1 MLRNHFT
8 RGKNKHLGE
17 SFMKNHLQRSGLPVL
32 VSAAI
37 VTVVPSMASAQLEEV
52 LVTAER
58 REASVQDVPIAVSA
72 YSEEMIERLQIDDTL
87 DLINVV
93 PNLFGGNNTGLGTA
107 NMYYLRAQGNDESI
121 STFDPPVGTYVDDV
135 YITRQNVNN
144 VALFDV
150 ERIEVLRGPQGTL
163 YGRNTTGGAIS
174 VVMKKPS
181 DTMQGYVEA
190 GAGNWG
196 KTMVR
201 GSIDLPLS
209 ENVLTKFSAY
219 YVDTDG
225 YLENRTDGKDY
236 NEADLTGIRAAL
248 RWLISDSMTW
258 DIAVDGGK
266 SEVANIHGF
275 LDGDDRYSLSVLGS
289 GLPMGGGMSDYGNEV
304 DTLNITSNLAWDAMG
319 GTANLIF
326 GSRSIEQDFLLNF
339 PFSLDFFPDFFII
352 DNQGEHDMYSAE
364 LKWSGDI
371 MDGRAFLQTGVYYMD
386 EDNTVDFVDY
396 LDLAAVGVPAPPST
410 AFLTLADRV
419 LSNTTESF
427 AVYAQADIKIG
438 NNGTL
443 TLGARYTDEEKTVD
457 FQGTVNSAGM
467 VAAGIPLSQ
476 SEQEITPRIAYA
488 HKFTDNLMMYASATN
503 GFKSGGWNARGSS
516 SAALQAFAP
525 ETIWSYELGMRGDW
539 MDGRL
544 RTNITMFYSDLE
556 DLQTTSATPDGQFLT
571 TNAGGLEVPGIE
583 AEITAL
589 PTDNWQIFAAL
600 GWQNA
605 EYQDLPGGCVTPN
618 ANLAAYDADCN
629 IAEPKR
635 SPHQTY
641 TLGTSVDFSLGGVTV
656 TPNIMLRYL
665 GSQYPGTRNS
675 GYNESVTLLNAG
687 VKLSMADSRWE
698 LNLECKNCGD
708 KTYTQSFL
716 FTRYYN
722 LPVTYLA
729 TLKYRFGG

>member
-1 MLRNHFT
+1 
-8 RGKNKHLGE
+8 
-17 SFMKNHLQRSGLPVL
+17 MKNHFQRSGLPVL

-37 VTVVPSMASAQLEEV
+37 VAVVPSMASAQLEEV

-618 ANLAAYDADCN
+618 ADLAAYDADCN

>member
-1 MLRNHFT
+1 
-8 RGKNKHLGE
+8 
-17 SFMKNHLQRSGLPVL
+17 MKNYFQRSGLPVL

>member
-1 MLRNHFT
+1 
-8 RGKNKHLGE
+8 
-17 SFMKNHLQRSGLPVL
+17 MKNHRYQMSLPL
-32 VSAAI
+32 LISAAVSAAL
-37 VTVVPSMASAQLEEV
+37 PGMAYAQLEEV

-72 YSEEMIERLQIDDTL
+72 YGEEMIERLQIDDTL

-319 GTANLIF
+319 GTANLIL
-326 GSRSIEQDFLLNF
+326 GARSIEQDFLLNF

-386 EDNTVDFVDY
+386 EDNEVDFVDY
-396 LDLAAVGVPAPPST
+396 LDLGAVGVPVPPST
-410 AFLTLADRV
+410 AFTTLADRV

-427 AVYAQADIKIG
+427 AVYAQADIKVG

-516 SAALQAFAP
+516 SGALQAFAP

-539 MDGRL
+539 VDGRL
-544 RTNITMFYSDLE
+544 RTNITLFYSDLE

-605 EYQDLPGGCVTPN
+605 EYKDLPGGCVTPN

-641 TLGTSVDFSLGGVTV
+641 TLGTSADFSLGGVTV

-698 LNLECKNCGD
+698 LNLECKNCAD

>member
-1 MLRNHFT
+1 
-8 RGKNKHLGE
+8 
-17 SFMKNHLQRSGLPVL
+17 MKNHLQRSGLPVL

-196 KTMVR
+196 KTVVR

-618 ANLAAYDADCN
+618 ADLAAYDADCN

-722 LPVTYLA
+722 MPVTYLA

>member
-1 MLRNHFT
+1 
-8 RGKNKHLGE
+8 
-17 SFMKNHLQRSGLPVL
+17 MKNHFHRSGLPLL

-37 VTVVPSMASAQLEEV
+37 ATVLPNVASAQLEEV

-209 ENVLTKFSAY
+209 DNVLTKFSAY

-319 GTANLIF
+319 GTANLIL

-410 AFLTLADRV
+410 AFTTLADRV

-488 HKFTDNLMMYASATN
+488 HKFTDNFMMYASATN

-516 SAALQAFAP
+516 SGALQAFAP

-539 MDGRL
+539 VDGRL
-544 RTNITMFYSDLE
+544 RTNITLFYSDLE

-571 TNAGGLEVPGIE
+571 TNAGGLEVPGVE

-605 EYQDLPGGCVTPN
+605 EYKDLPGGCVTPN

-641 TLGTSVDFSLGGVTV
+641 TIGTSVDFSLGGVTV

-722 LPVTYLA
+722 MPVTYLA

>member
-1 MLRNHFT
+1 M
-8 RGKNKHLGE
+8 KHY
-17 SFMKNHLQRSGLPVL
+17 FQRSGLPVL

>member
-1 MLRNHFT
+1 M
-8 RGKNKHLGE
+8 KMSVKHTY
-17 SFMKNHLQRSGLPVL
+17 LPAIL
-32 VSAAI
+32 SAA
-37 VTVVPSMASAQLEEV
+37 VAATLPTTTFAQLEEV

-72 YSEEMIERLQIDDTL
+72 YNEDMIDKLQIDDTL

-93 PNLFGGNNTGLGTA
+93 PNMFGGNNTGLGTA

-196 KTMVR
+196 KTMLR

-275 LDGDDRYSLSVLGS
+275 LDGDDRYSLSVLGD

-326 GSRSIEQDFLLNF
+326 GARSIEQDFLLNF

-371 MDGRAFLQTGVYYMD
+371 MDGRGFLQTGVYYMD
-386 EDNTVDFVDY
+386 EDNEVDFVDY
-396 LDLAAVGVPAPPST
+396 LDLGAVGVPVPPST
-410 AFLTLADRV
+410 AFTTLADRV

-427 AVYAQADIKIG
+427 AVYAQADIQIG
-438 NNGTL
+438 ENGTL

-457 FQGTVNSAGM
+457 FQGTVTSAGM

-476 SEQEITPRIAYA
+476 NEQEITPRIAYA
-488 HKFTDNLMMYASATN
+488 HKFSEDMMMYVSATN
-503 GFKSGGWNARGSS
+503 GFKSGGWNARGTS
-516 SAALQAFAP
+516 SAALQAFSP

-544 RTNITMFYSDLE
+544 RTNITLFYSDLE

-605 EYQDLPGGCVTPN
+605 EYQNLPGGCATPN
-618 ANLAAYDADCN
+618 ANLAAYDANCN

-641 TLGTSVDFSLGGVTV
+641 TIGTSADFSFGGVTV
-656 TPNIMLRYL
+656 TPNVMLRYL
-665 GSQYPGTRNS
+665 GAQYPGTRNL

-698 LNLECKNCGD
+698 LNLECKNCAD

>member
-1 MLRNHFT
+1 
-8 RGKNKHLGE
+8 
-17 SFMKNHLQRSGLPVL
+17 MKNYFQRSGLPML

-37 VTVVPSMASAQLEEV
+37 TTVLPNVASAQLEEV

-58 REASVQDVPIAVSA
+58 KEASVQDVPLAVSA

-209 ENVLTKFSAY
+209 DNVLTKFSAY

-225 YLENRTDGKDY
+225 YLENRTDGQDY

-326 GSRSIEQDFLLNF
+326 GARSIEQDFLLIF

-386 EDNTVDFVDY
+386 EDNEVDFVDY
-396 LDLAAVGVPAPPST
+396 LDLGAVGVPVPPST
-410 AFLTLADRV
+410 LFTTLADRV

-516 SAALQAFAP
+516 SAALQAYAP

-544 RTNITMFYSDLE
+544 RTNITLFYSDLE

-605 EYQDLPGGCVTPN
+605 QYQDLPGGCVTPN

-629 IAEPKR
+629 VAEPKR

-722 LPVTYLA
+722 MPVTYLA

>member
-1 MLRNHFT
+1 
-8 RGKNKHLGE
+8 
-17 SFMKNHLQRSGLPVL
+17 MKNHLQRSGLPVL

>member
-1 MLRNHFT
+1 
-8 RGKNKHLGE
+8 
-17 SFMKNHLQRSGLPVL
+17 MKNHLQRSGLPVL

-656 TPNIMLRYL
+656 TPNIMFRYL

>member
-1 MLRNHFT
+1 
-8 RGKNKHLGE
+8 
-17 SFMKNHLQRSGLPVL
+17 MKNHFHRSGLPLL

-37 VTVVPSMASAQLEEV
+37 ATVLPNVASAQLEEV

-209 ENVLTKFSAY
+209 DNVLTKFSAY

-319 GTANLIF
+319 GTANLIL

-457 FQGTVNSAGM
+457 FQGTVNSAEM

-488 HKFTDNLMMYASATN
+488 HKFTDNFMMYASATN

-516 SAALQAFAP
+516 SGALQAFAP

-539 MDGRL
+539 VDGRL
-544 RTNITMFYSDLE
+544 RTNITLFYSDLE

-605 EYQDLPGGCVTPN
+605 EYKDLPGGCVTPN

-641 TLGTSVDFSLGGVTV
+641 TIGTSVDFSLGGVTV

-722 LPVTYLA
+722 MPVTYLA

>member
-1 MLRNHFT
+1 
-8 RGKNKHLGE
+8 
-17 SFMKNHLQRSGLPVL
+17 MKNHRYHTSMPIVLAAAVASVLPGV
-32 VSAAI
+32 AD
-37 VTVVPSMASAQLEEV
+37 AQLEEV

-190 GAGNWG
+190 GAGRWG

-201 GSIDLPLS
+201 GSIDIPIS
-209 ENVLTKFSAY
+209 DTVLTKFSAY

-225 YLENRTDGKDY
+225 YLQNRTDGKEY
-236 NEADLTGIRAAL
+236 NEADLTGFRGAL

-258 DIAVDGGK
+258 DVAVDGGK

-275 LDGDDRYSLSVLGS
+275 LDGDDRYSLSVLGD

-319 GTANLIF
+319 GTANFIL

-352 DNQGEHDMYSAE
+352 DNQGEHDMFSAE

-371 MDGRAFLQTGVYYMD
+371 WDGRAFLQTGVYYMD
-386 EDNTVDFVDY
+386 EDNEVDFVDY
-396 LDLAAVGVPAPPST
+396 LDLAAVGVPVPPSST
-410 AFLTLADRV
+410 FLTLADRV

-438 NNGTL
+438 ENGTL

-476 SEQEITPRIAYA
+476 DEQEITPRIAYA

-516 SAALQAFAP
+516 SSALQAFAP

-544 RTNITMFYSDLE
+544 RTNITAFYSDLE

-605 EYQDLPGGCVTPN
+605 KYKDLPGGCVTPN
-618 ANLAAYDADCN
+618 ADLAAYDADCN

-641 TLGTSVDFSLGGVTV
+641 TLGTSVDFTLGGVTV
-656 TPNIMLRYL
+656 TPNVMVRYL

-722 LPVTYLA
+722 TPMTYLA

>member
-1 MLRNHFT
+1 
-8 RGKNKHLGE
+8 
-17 SFMKNHLQRSGLPVL
+17 MKNYFQRSGLPVL

-618 ANLAAYDADCN
+618 ADLAAYDADCN

-656 TPNIMLRYL
+656 TPNIMFRYL

>member
-1 MLRNHFT
+1 MHISV
-8 RGKNKHLGE
+8 KHTY
-17 SFMKNHLQRSGLPVL
+17 LPAIL
-32 VSAAI
+32 SAA
-37 VTVVPSMASAQLEEV
+37 VAATLPTTTFAQLEEV

-72 YSEEMIERLQIDDTL
+72 YNEDMIDKLQIDDTL

-93 PNLFGGNNTGLGTA
+93 PNMFGGNNTGLGTA

-190 GAGNWG
+190 GVGNWG
-196 KTMVR
+196 KTLLR

-275 LDGDDRYSLSVLGS
+275 LDGDDRYSLSVLGD

-319 GTANLIF
+319 GTANLIL
-326 GSRSIEQDFLLNF
+326 GARSIEQDFLLNF
-339 PFSLDFFPDFFII
+339 PFALDFFPDFFII

-371 MDGRAFLQTGVYYMD
+371 MDGRGFLQTGVYYMD
-386 EDNTVDFVDY
+386 EDNEVDFVDY
-396 LDLAAVGVPAPPST
+396 LDLGAVGVPVPPST
-410 AFLTLADRV
+410 AFTTLADRV

-427 AVYAQADIKIG
+427 AVYAQADIQIG
-438 NNGTL
+438 ENGTL

-457 FQGTVNSAGM
+457 FQGTVTSAGM

-476 SEQEITPRIAYA
+476 SEQEITPRVAYA
-488 HKFTDNLMMYASATN
+488 HKFSDSMMMYVSATN

-525 ETIWSYELGMRGDW
+525 ETIWSYELGMRADW

-544 RTNITMFYSDLE
+544 RTNVTAFYSDLE
-556 DLQTTSATPDGQFLT
+556 DLQTTAATPDGQFLT

-605 EYQDLPGGCVTPN
+605 EYQQLPGGCVTPN
-618 ANLAAYDADCN
+618 ASLAAYDANCN

-641 TLGTSVDFSLGGVTV
+641 TLGTSADFTV
-656 TPNIMLRYL
+656 GALTLTPNVMVRYL
-665 GSQYPGTRNS
+665 GAQYPATRNQ
-675 GYNESVTLLNAG
+675 GYDGSVTLINAG
-687 VKLSMADSRWE
+687 VKLSTADSQWE

-708 KTYTQSFL
+708 KVYTQSFL
-716 FTRYYN
+716 FTSYYN
-722 LPVTYLA
+722 LPMTYQA

>member
-1 MLRNHFT
+1 
-8 RGKNKHLGE
+8 
-17 SFMKNHLQRSGLPVL
+17 MKNHFHRSGLPLL

-37 VTVVPSMASAQLEEV
+37 ATVLPNVASAQLEEV

-72 YSEEMIERLQIDDTL
+72 YSEEMIERMQIDDTL

-209 ENVLTKFSAY
+209 DNVLTKFSAY

-319 GTANLIF
+319 GTANLIL

-410 AFLTLADRV
+410 AFTTLADRV

-488 HKFTDNLMMYASATN
+488 HKFTDNFMMYASATN

-516 SAALQAFAP
+516 SDALQAFAP

-539 MDGRL
+539 VDGRL

-605 EYQDLPGGCVTPN
+605 EYKGLPGGCVTPN

-641 TLGTSVDFSLGGVTV
+641 TIGTSVDFSLGGVTV

-665 GSQYPGTRNS
+665 GSQYPGTRNL

-722 LPVTYLA
+722 MPVTYLA

>member
-1 MLRNHFT
+1 
-8 RGKNKHLGE
+8 
-17 SFMKNHLQRSGLPVL
+17 MKNHFHRSGLPLL

-37 VTVVPSMASAQLEEV
+37 ATVLPNVASAQLEEV

-209 ENVLTKFSAY
+209 DNVLTKFSAY

-319 GTANLIF
+319 GTANLIL

-488 HKFTDNLMMYASATN
+488 HKFTDNFMMYASATN

-516 SAALQAFAP
+516 SDALQAFAP

-539 MDGRL
+539 VDGRL
-544 RTNITMFYSDLE
+544 RTNITLFYSDLE

-605 EYQDLPGGCVTPN
+605 EYKDLPGGCVTPN

-641 TLGTSVDFSLGGVTV
+641 TIGTSVDFSLGGVTV
-656 TPNIMLRYL
+656 TPNVMLRYL
-665 GSQYPGTRNS
+665 GSQYPGTRNL
-675 GYNESVTLLNAG
+675 GYNESVTLLNAR

>member
-1 MLRNHFT
+1 
-8 RGKNKHLGE
+8 
-17 SFMKNHLQRSGLPVL
+17 MKNHFHRSGLPLL

-37 VTVVPSMASAQLEEV
+37 ATVLPNVVSAQLEEV

-209 ENVLTKFSAY
+209 DNVLTKFSAY

-319 GTANLIF
+319 GTANLIL

-488 HKFTDNLMMYASATN
+488 HKFTDNFMMYASATN

-516 SAALQAFAP
+516 SGALQAFAP

-539 MDGRL
+539 VDGRL
-544 RTNITMFYSDLE
+544 RTNITLFYSDLE

-605 EYQDLPGGCVTPN
+605 EYKDLPGGCVTPN

-641 TLGTSVDFSLGGVTV
+641 TIGTSVDFSLGGVTV

-665 GSQYPGTRNS
+665 GSQYPGTRNL

>member
-1 MLRNHFT
+1 
-8 RGKNKHLGE
+8 
-17 SFMKNHLQRSGLPVL
+17 MKNRFHRSGLPLL

-37 VTVVPSMASAQLEEV
+37 ATVLPNVASAQLEEV

-209 ENVLTKFSAY
+209 DNVLTKFSAY

-319 GTANLIF
+319 GTANLIL

-371 MDGRAFLQTGVYYMD
+371 MDGRAFLQTGIYYMD

-488 HKFTDNLMMYASATN
+488 HKFTDNFMMYASATN

-516 SAALQAFAP
+516 SGALQAFAP

-539 MDGRL
+539 VDGRL
-544 RTNITMFYSDLE
+544 RTNITLFYSDLE

-605 EYQDLPGGCVTPN
+605 EYKDLPGGCVTPN
-618 ANLAAYDADCN
+618 ADLAAYDANCN

-641 TLGTSVDFSLGGVTV
+641 TIGTSVDFSLGGVTV

-722 LPVTYLA
+722 MPVTYLA

>member
-1 MLRNHFT
+1 
-8 RGKNKHLGE
+8 
-17 SFMKNHLQRSGLPVL
+17 
-32 VSAAI
+32 
-37 VTVVPSMASAQLEEV
+37 
-52 LVTAER
+52 
-58 REASVQDVPIAVSA
+58 
-72 YSEEMIERLQIDDTL
+72 MIERLQIDDTL

-190 GAGNWG
+190 GVGNWG

-201 GSIDLPLS
+201 GSIDVPLS

-319 GTANLIF
+319 GTANLIL
-326 GSRSIEQDFLLNF
+326 GARSIEQDFLLNF

-364 LKWSGDI
+364 LKWSGEI

-386 EDNTVDFVDY
+386 EDNEVDFVDY

-410 AFLTLADRV
+410 AFTTLADRI
-419 LSNTTESF
+419 LSNTTESV

-438 NNGTL
+438 TNGTL

-488 HKFTDNLMMYASATN
+488 HKFTDNFMMYASATN

-539 MDGRL
+539 VDGRL
-544 RTNITMFYSDLE
+544 RTNITLFYSDLE

-605 EYQDLPGGCVTPN
+605 EYKDLPGGCVTPN
-618 ANLAAYDADCN
+618 ADLAAYDADCN

-641 TLGTSVDFSLGGVTV
+641 TLGTSADFSLGGVTV

-698 LNLECKNCGD
+698 LNLECKNCAD

>member
-1 MLRNHFT
+1 
-8 RGKNKHLGE
+8 
-17 SFMKNHLQRSGLPVL
+17 MKNHFHRSGLPLL

-37 VTVVPSMASAQLEEV
+37 ATVLPNVASAQLEEV

-209 ENVLTKFSAY
+209 DNVLTKFSAY

-319 GTANLIF
+319 GTANLIL

-488 HKFTDNLMMYASATN
+488 HKFTDNFMMYASATN

-516 SAALQAFAP
+516 SDALQAFAP

-539 MDGRL
+539 VDGRL
-544 RTNITMFYSDLE
+544 RTNITLFYSDLE

-605 EYQDLPGGCVTPN
+605 EYKDLPGGCVTPN

-722 LPVTYLA
+722 MPVTYLA

>member
-1 MLRNHFT
+1 
-8 RGKNKHLGE
+8 
-17 SFMKNHLQRSGLPVL
+17 MKNHFHRSGLPLL

-37 VTVVPSMASAQLEEV
+37 ATVLPNVASAQLEEV

-209 ENVLTKFSAY
+209 DNVLTKFSAY

-319 GTANLIF
+319 GTANLIL

-488 HKFTDNLMMYASATN
+488 HKFTDNFMMYASATN

-516 SAALQAFAP
+516 SDALQAFAP

-539 MDGRL
+539 VDGRL
-544 RTNITMFYSDLE
+544 RTNITLFYSDLE

-571 TNAGGLEVPGIE
+571 TNAGGLEVPGLE

-605 EYQDLPGGCVTPN
+605 EYKDLPGGCVTPN

-641 TLGTSVDFSLGGVTV
+641 TIGTSVDFSLGGVTV

-665 GSQYPGTRNS
+665 GSQYPGTRNL

>member
-1 MLRNHFT
+1 
-8 RGKNKHLGE
+8 
-17 SFMKNHLQRSGLPVL
+17 MKNYFQRSGLPML

-37 VTVVPSMASAQLEEV
+37 TTVLPNVASAQLEEV

-209 ENVLTKFSAY
+209 DSVLTKFSAY

-319 GTANLIF
+319 GTANLIL
-326 GSRSIEQDFLLNF
+326 GARSIEQDFLLNF

-386 EDNTVDFVDY
+386 EDNEVDFVDY

-410 AFLTLADRV
+410 AFTTLADRV
-419 LSNTTESF
+419 LSNTTESV

-438 NNGTL
+438 DNGTL

-488 HKFTDNLMMYASATN
+488 HKFTDNFMMYASATN

-539 MDGRL
+539 IDGRL
-544 RTNITMFYSDLE
+544 RTNITLFYSDLE

-605 EYQDLPGGCVTPN
+605 EYKDLPGGCVTPN

-665 GSQYPGTRNS
+665 GSQYPGTRNG

>member
-1 MLRNHFT
+1 
-8 RGKNKHLGE
+8 
-17 SFMKNHLQRSGLPVL
+17 MKNHFHRSGLPLL

-37 VTVVPSMASAQLEEV
+37 ATVLPNAASAQLEEV

-209 ENVLTKFSAY
+209 DNVLTKFSAY

-319 GTANLIF
+319 GTANLIL

-410 AFLTLADRV
+410 AFTTLADRV

-488 HKFTDNLMMYASATN
+488 HKFTDNFMMYASATN

-516 SAALQAFAP
+516 SDALQAFAP

-539 MDGRL
+539 VDGRL
-544 RTNITMFYSDLE
+544 RTNITLFYSDLE

-605 EYQDLPGGCVTPN
+605 EYKDLPGGCVTPN

-641 TLGTSVDFSLGGVTV
+641 TIGTSVDFSLGGVTV

-665 GSQYPGTRNS
+665 GSQYPGTRNL

>member
-1 MLRNHFT
+1 
-8 RGKNKHLGE
+8 
-17 SFMKNHLQRSGLPVL
+17 MKNHFHRSGLPLL

-37 VTVVPSMASAQLEEV
+37 ATVLPNVASAQLEEV

-209 ENVLTKFSAY
+209 DNVLTKFSAY

-319 GTANLIF
+319 GTANLIL

-488 HKFTDNLMMYASATN
+488 HKFTDNFMMYASATN

-516 SAALQAFAP
+516 SGALQAFAP

-539 MDGRL
+539 VDGRL
-544 RTNITMFYSDLE
+544 RTNITLFYSDLE

-605 EYQDLPGGCVTPN
+605 EYKDLPGGCVTPN

-641 TLGTSVDFSLGGVTV
+641 ALGTSVDFSLGGVTV

-722 LPVTYLA
+722 MPVTYLA

>member
-1 MLRNHFT
+1 
-8 RGKNKHLGE
+8 
-17 SFMKNHLQRSGLPVL
+17 MKNYLQRSGLPVL

-618 ANLAAYDADCN
+618 ADLAAYDADCN

-687 VKLSMADSRWE
+687 VKISMADSRWE

-722 LPVTYLA
+722 MPVTYLA

>member
-1 MLRNHFT
+1 
-8 RGKNKHLGE
+8 
-17 SFMKNHLQRSGLPVL
+17 MKNHFHRSGLPLL

-37 VTVVPSMASAQLEEV
+37 ATVLPNVASAQLEEV

-209 ENVLTKFSAY
+209 DNVLTKFSAY

-319 GTANLIF
+319 GTANLIL

-488 HKFTDNLMMYASATN
+488 HKFTDNFMMYASATN

-516 SAALQAFAP
+516 SGALQAFAP

-539 MDGRL
+539 VDGRL
-544 RTNITMFYSDLE
+544 RTNITLFYSDLE

-571 TNAGGLEVPGIE
+571 TNAGGLEVPGLE

-605 EYQDLPGGCVTPN
+605 EYKDLPGGCVTPN

-641 TLGTSVDFSLGGVTV
+641 TIGTSVDFSLGGVTV

-665 GSQYPGTRNS
+665 GSQYPGTRNL

>member
-1 MLRNHFT
+1 
-8 RGKNKHLGE
+8 
-17 SFMKNHLQRSGLPVL
+17 MKNYFQRSGLPMF

-37 VTVVPSMASAQLEEV
+37 TTVLPNVASAQLEEV

-190 GAGNWG
+190 GVGNWG

-201 GSIDLPLS
+201 GSIDVPLS

-319 GTANLIF
+319 GTANLIL
-326 GSRSIEQDFLLNF
+326 GARSIEQDFLLNF

-364 LKWSGDI
+364 LKWSGEI

-386 EDNTVDFVDY
+386 EDNEVDFVDY

-410 AFLTLADRV
+410 AFTTLADRI
-419 LSNTTESF
+419 LSNTTESV

-438 NNGTL
+438 TNGTL
-443 TLGARYTDEEKTVD
+443 TVGARYTDEEKTVD

-488 HKFTDNLMMYASATN
+488 HKFTDNFMMYASATN

-539 MDGRL
+539 VDGRL
-544 RTNITMFYSDLE
+544 RTNITLFYSDLE

-605 EYQDLPGGCVTPN
+605 EYKDLPGGCVTPN
-618 ANLAAYDADCN
+618 ADLAAYDADCN

-641 TLGTSVDFSLGGVTV
+641 TLGTSADFSLGGVTV

-698 LNLECKNCGD
+698 LNLECKNCAD

>member
-1 MLRNHFT
+1 MQISV
-8 RGKNKHLGE
+8 KHTY
-17 SFMKNHLQRSGLPVL
+17 LPAIL
-32 VSAAI
+32 SAA
-37 VTVVPSMASAQLEEV
+37 VAATLPTTTFAQLEEV

-72 YSEEMIERLQIDDTL
+72 YNEDMIDKLQIDDTL

-93 PNLFGGNNTGLGTA
+93 PNMFGGNNTGLGTA

-190 GAGNWG
+190 GVGNWG
-196 KTMVR
+196 KTLLR

-275 LDGDDRYSLSVLGS
+275 LDGDDRYSLSVLGD

-319 GTANLIF
+319 GTANLIL
-326 GSRSIEQDFLLNF
+326 GARSIEQDFLLNF

-371 MDGRAFLQTGVYYMD
+371 MDGRGFLQTGVYYMD
-386 EDNTVDFVDY
+386 EDNEVDFVDY
-396 LDLAAVGVPAPPST
+396 LDLGAVGVPVPPST
-410 AFLTLADRV
+410 AFTTLADRV

-427 AVYAQADIKIG
+427 AVYAQADIQIG
-438 NNGTL
+438 ENGTL

-476 SEQEITPRIAYA
+476 SEQEITPRVAYA
-488 HKFTDNLMMYASATN
+488 HKFSDSMMMYVSATN

-525 ETIWSYELGMRGDW
+525 ETIWSYELGMRADW

-544 RTNITMFYSDLE
+544 RTNVTAFYSDLE
-556 DLQTTSATPDGQFLT
+556 DLQTTYTVGTSADFTVGALT
-571 TNAGGLEVPGIE
+571 L
-583 AEITAL
+583 
-589 PTDNWQIFAAL
+589 
-600 GWQNA
+600 
-605 EYQDLPGGCVTPN
+605 TPN
-618 ANLAAYDADCN
+618 
-629 IAEPKR
+629 
-635 SPHQTY
+635 
-641 TLGTSVDFSLGGVTV
+641 VMV
-656 TPNIMLRYL
+656 RYL
-665 GSQYPGTRNS
+665 GAQYPATRNQ
-675 GYNESVTLLNAG
+675 GYDGSVTLINAG
-687 VKLSMADSRWE
+687 VKLSTADSQWE

-708 KTYTQSFL
+708 KVYTQSFL
-716 FTRYYN
+716 FTSYYN
-722 LPVTYLA
+722 LPMTYQA

>member
-1 MLRNHFT
+1 M
-8 RGKNKHLGE
+8 KKHRYHV
-17 SFMKNHLQRSGLPVL
+17 SMPIVL
-32 VSAAI
+32 AAAVASAIPGVA
-37 VTVVPSMASAQLEEV
+37 TAQLEEV

-196 KTMVR
+196 KTLVR
-201 GSIDLPLS
+201 GSIDVPLS
-209 ENVLTKFSAY
+209 DTVLTKFSAY

-236 NEADLTGIRAAL
+236 NEADLTGFRAAV
-248 RWLISDSMTW
+248 RWLVSDSMTW
-258 DIAVDGGK
+258 DVAVDGGK

-275 LDGDDRYSLSVLGS
+275 LDGDDRYSLSVLGD

-319 GTANLIF
+319 GTANFIL

-352 DNQGEHDMYSAE
+352 DNQGEHDMFSAE

-371 MDGRAFLQTGVYYMD
+371 WDGRAFLQTGVYYMD
-386 EDNTVDFVDY
+386 EDNEVDFVDY

-419 LSNTTESF
+419 LSNT
-427 AVYAQADIKIG
+427 
-438 NNGTL
+438 
-443 TLGARYTDEEKTVD
+443 R
-457 FQGTVNSAGM
+457 
-467 VAAGIPLSQ
+467 
-476 SEQEITPRIAYA
+476 R
-488 HKFTDNLMMYASATN
+488 KFC
-503 GFKSGGWNARGSS
+503 
-516 SAALQAFAP
+516 
-525 ETIWSYELGMRGDW
+525 
-539 MDGRL
+539 RL
-544 RTNITMFYSDLE
+544 RASR
-556 DLQTTSATPDGQFLT
+556 
-571 TNAGGLEVPGIE
+571 
-583 AEITAL
+583 
-589 PTDNWQIFAAL
+589 
-600 GWQNA
+600 
-605 EYQDLPGGCVTPN
+605 YQDRRQWHPDAGRSLYRRGKDCRLPRYGEFSWDGCSWNSFVAGRAGN
-618 ANLAAYDADCN
+618 HAAYC
-629 IAEPKR
+629 
-635 SPHQTY
+635 
-641 TLGTSVDFSLGGVTV
+641 
-656 TPNIMLRYL
+656 LR
-665 GSQYPGTRNS
+665 
-675 GYNESVTLLNAG
+675 A
-687 VKLSMADSRWE
+687 
-698 LNLECKNCGD
+698 
-708 KTYTQSFL
+708 
-716 FTRYYN
+716 
-722 LPVTYLA
+722 
-729 TLKYRFGG
+729 